1 MHFGSGQAVGALLGF
16 NDHAVSYLWRTLG
29 AAKVPHLVLRLVRD
43 SHRHDLALGGFDLD
57 VGRVDG
63 GHDERLTCAEV
74 TGKGLLDKK
83 TWDTVQSAALAI
95 FKRGQQLALKAGM
108 ILVDAS
114 VGGAPP

>member
-63 GHDERLTCAEV
+63 GNDAE
-74 TGKGLLDKK
+74 
-83 TWDTVQSAALAI
+83 
-95 FKRGQQLALKAGM
+95 
-108 ILVDAS
+108 
-114 VGGAPP
+114 